1 MSKAQKKPQV
11 SSQAKPRASSADR
24 IHLNLLAASI
34 LSGLLSSGRSNR
46 AEELVEQ
53 AFNYANEIIQYNNN
67 K

>member
-1 MSKAQKKPQV
+1 MSKTQKKPQV
-11 SSQAKPRASSADR
+11 SNQAKPRANSADTKHKE
-24 IHLNLLAASI
+24 ILAASI

-53 AFNYANEIIQYNNN
+53 AFQYANEIIKYNN